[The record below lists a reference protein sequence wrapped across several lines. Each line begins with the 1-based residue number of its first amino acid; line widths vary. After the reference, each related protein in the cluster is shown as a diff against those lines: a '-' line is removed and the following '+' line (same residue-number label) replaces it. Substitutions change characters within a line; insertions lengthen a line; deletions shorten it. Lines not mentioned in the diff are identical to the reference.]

1 MAGGQLRILY
11 NGAIHIEG
19 RDMRYEYQ
27 ILGLRVYNFR
37 SGKWSNSL
45 RPLFTSAFNLGIYC
59 ALHSSFAIS
68 NWPMSGKF
76 GYHT

>member
-1 MAGGQLRILY
+1 MKAKWQVGSFAYYVMVLY
-11 NGAIHIEG
+11 IEG
-19 RDMRYEYQ
+19 RDMPYEYQ

-45 RPLFTSAFNLGIYC
+45 RPLFTSALNLGIYC

-68 NWPMSGKF
+68 N
-76 GYHT
+76 